1 MTAVDA
7 VPRALLMGN
16 EAIARGAVEG
26 GVAFC
31 SGYPGNPSSE
41 IIDTLLKTRVDYPIH
56 VEWSVNEIVALEAAA
71 AASFAGLKALVA
83 MKQNGVNVC
92 VDFLTTVNLTGTNG
106 GGLVVVVCDD
116 PGPLTSSN
124 EEDSRLVAKLA
135 MLPLLEPAT
144 PQEAKDM
151 TAWALS
157 YSAEKGLPV
166 LLRSVSRLSHG
177 RAGVR
182 LGPAPDHPSRAHFD
196 VGRPLLGLPHVVTAN
211 HRRLKTAL
219 AGVSVDFD
227 ASPFNSYTGP
237 DDVDLLV
244 VAAGLGWLYALEAV
258 ARLGLE
264 DRVGVLKMGTV
275 FPFPAA
281 LVAERLRRCR
291 RVLVVEQIEPFVEE
305 ELRLVHSAHAGELGG
320 LPVFG
325 KGSGHLPA
333 AGEIDTDA
341 VVAALAALLREGDAA
356 GVARPPASA
365 QQSGAVSARPPSYD
379 ETAGRVLSGLPP
391 RDISFCQG
399 CPHRAS
405 FWAIKTALAL
415 DGRDGFVAGDIGC
428 YGLAAGPTGYSLL
441 KTLHCMGAGIGEA
454 SGFGVLRDLGFTQ
467 PVVAVAG
474 DSTFYHACIPALI
487 NARVQDA
494 DLVFV
499 ILDNSTTAM
508 TGFQPDPGSPC
519 TPADPDKW
527 QIPAEDVCR
536 ALGVDTTV
544 VDPVEDVGL
553 ALRTVYE
560 GLQRGGVH
568 AVVMRSVCATFHK
581 KSSKASGVSLVVDPG
596 LCQGEACGCD
606 RFCTRVLGCVGN
618 RWDAV
623 AGKAY
628 IEADFCN
635 GCGLCAQLC
644 PRGAI
649 VTAPGTAEV
658 GS

>member
-1 MTAVDA
+1 MTAADMDA
-7 VPRALLMGN
+7 RVLLMGN

-26 GVAFC
+26 GAAFC
-31 SGYPGNPSSE
+31 AGYPGNPSSE
-41 IIDTLLKTRVDYPIH
+41 IIDTLLKTRVDYAMH

-71 AASFAGLKALVA
+71 AASFTGLNALVA
-83 MKQNGVNVC
+83 MKQNGINVC
-92 VDFLTTVNLTGTNG
+92 VDFLTTVSLTGTNG

-124 EEDSRLVAKLA
+124 EEDSRLLAKLC

-151 TAWALS
+151 TAWALA
-157 YSAEKGLPV
+157 YSAEKELPV

-182 LGPAPDHPSRAHFD
+182 LGPSPERPPRPHFD
-196 VGRPLLGLPHVVTAN
+196 VTRPLLGLPQVVTVN
-211 HRRLKTAL
+211 HRRLKAKL
-219 AGVSVDFD
+219 ADIAREFD
-227 ASPFNSYTGP
+227 SSPFNAFSGP
-237 DDVDLLV
+237 EDAELLI

-264 DRVGVLKMGTV
+264 DEIGVLKLGTV
-275 FPFPAA
+275 YPFPARM
-281 LVAERLRRCR
+281 VAERLSRCR
-291 RVLVVEQIEPFVEE
+291 QVLVVEQIEPVVEE
-305 ELRLVHSAHAGELGG
+305 ELRLVHSAHAAEIGA
-320 LPVFG
+320 LPIYG

-341 VVAALAALLREGDAA
+341 VVAAIESVLGCADVGA
-356 GVARPPASA
+356 GPSCL
-365 QQSGAVSARPPSYD
+365 GSAR
-379 ETAGRVLSGLPP
+379 TAEYHERGMEVLRSLPP

-405 FWAIKTALAL
+405 FWAIKNALAL
-415 DGRDGFVAGDIGC
+415 DGRDGFVTGDIGC

-441 KTLHCMGAGIGEA
+441 KTQHCMGAGIGEA
-454 SGFGVLRDLGFTQ
+454 GGFGVLGDLGFTQ

-487 NARVQDA
+487 NARVQNA
-494 DLVFV
+494 QLVFV

-508 TGFQPDPGSPC
+508 TGFQPHPGSPC

-527 QIPAEDVCR
+527 QIPPEAVCR
-536 ALGVDTTV
+536 ALGVDTVV
-544 VDPVEDVGL
+544 VDPVEDVNL
-553 ALRTVYE
+553 ALRTIFE
-560 GLQRGGVH
+560 GLQKGGLH
-568 AVVMRSVCATFHK
+568 AVVLRSVCTTFAK
-581 KSSKASGVSLVVDPG
+581 KSAKTPRAELWVDPSKC
-596 LCQGEACGCD
+596 LGEECGCD

-618 RWDAV
+618 RWDAEK
-623 AGKAY
+623 GKAY
-628 IEADFCN
+628 IESDFCS

-644 PRGAI
+644 PRSAI
-649 VTAPGTAEV
+649 GFKTPETEEV
-658 GS
+658 PA